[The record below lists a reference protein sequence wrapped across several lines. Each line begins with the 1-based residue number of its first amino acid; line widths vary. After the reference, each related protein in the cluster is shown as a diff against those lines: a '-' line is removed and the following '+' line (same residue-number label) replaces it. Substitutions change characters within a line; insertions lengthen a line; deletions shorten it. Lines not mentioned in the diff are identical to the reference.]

1 MRNDINNKLISY
13 AKTNDAIESMFCI
26 KNENYDSFY
35 KVYTIVNEIIIGKL
49 EEELVGLFDDVVL
62 VNRIKE
68 EFTIDKAK
76 VPFTSINIYK
86 KDNTKITESIISS
99 DYADVFIKKLPSDI
113 DFIYN
118 KPGVDRLDTNNNFR
132 YESPKEYE
140 FLSTIRNF
148 FANAIEVSL
157 YISEKDEIAASLK
170 MEELRGY
177 LLSMI
182 DFYVKEKY
190 VYTIDKGYDG
200 QKLKST
206 LDLDTKENFLLTYH
220 HEDLMD
226 IYNSLFKACIL
237 FRKLAMQMCQSLGY
251 AYPKEIDVESLKIL
265 RSNYKKLE
273 SFLS

>member
-99 DYADVFIKKLPSDI
+99 DYADVFIKKLPNDI

-190 VYTIDKGYDG
+190 VYTMDKGYDG

-226 IYNSLFKACIL
+226 IYNSLFKACVL

>member
-86 KDNTKITESIISS
+86 KDNTKIIESIISS

-113 DFIYN
+113 EFIYI
-118 KPGVDRLDTNNNFR
+118 KPGVDRLDTNDNFR

-190 VYTIDKGYDG
+190 AYTMDKGYDG

-226 IYNSLFKACIL
+226 IYNSLFKACVL

>member
-13 AKTNDAIESMFCI
+13 ATTNDAIESMFCI

-190 VYTIDKGYDG
+190 AYTMDKGYDG

-226 IYNSLFKACIL
+226 IYNSLFKACVL

>member
-1 MRNDINNKLISY
+1 M
-13 AKTNDAIESMFCI
+13 
-26 KNENYDSFY
+26 
-35 KVYTIVNEIIIGKL
+35 
-49 EEELVGLFDDVVL
+49 
-62 VNRIKE
+62 
-68 EFTIDKAK
+68 
-76 VPFTSINIYK
+76 
-86 KDNTKITESIISS
+86 
-99 DYADVFIKKLPSDI
+99 
-113 DFIYN
+113 
-118 KPGVDRLDTNNNFR
+118 DRLDTNINFR

-190 VYTIDKGYDG
+190 AYTMDKGYDG

-226 IYNSLFKACIL
+226 IYNSLFKACVL

>member
-35 KVYTIVNEIIIGKL
+35 KVYTIVNDIIIGKL

-68 EFTIDKAK
+68 EFAIDKAK

-190 VYTIDKGYDG
+190 VYTMDKGYDG

-226 IYNSLFKACIL
+226 IYNSLFKACVL

-265 RSNYKKLE
+265 RRNYKKLE

>member
-26 KNENYDSFY
+26 KDENYDSFY
-35 KVYTIVNEIIIGKL
+35 KVYTIVNDIIIGKL

-68 EFTIDKAK
+68 EFTIDKSK

-99 DYADVFIKKLPSDI
+99 DYADVFVKKLPKEI
-113 DFIYN
+113 QFIYN
-118 KPGVDRLDTNNNFR
+118 KPGVDRLDINDNFR

-140 FLSTIRNF
+140 FTSTIRNF

-157 YISEKDEIAASLK
+157 YITEKDEIAASLK
-170 MEELRGY
+170 MEELRSY
-177 LLSMI
+177 LLAMI

-190 VYTIDKGYDG
+190 AYTMDKGYDG

-206 LDLDTKENFLLTYH
+206 LDIDTKENFLLTYH

-226 IYNSLFKACIL
+226 IYNSLFKACVL
-237 FRKLAMQMCQSLGY
+237 FRRLAMNMCNVLGY

>member
-190 VYTIDKGYDG
+190 VYTMDKGYDG

-226 IYNSLFKACIL
+226 IYNSLFKACVL

>member
-13 AKTNDAIESMFCI
+13 AKANDAIESMFCI
-26 KNENYDSFY
+26 KDENYDSFY
-35 KVYTIVNEIIIGKL
+35 KVYTIVNDIIIGKL

-68 EFTIDKAK
+68 EFTIDKSK

-99 DYADVFIKKLPSDI
+99 DYADVFVKKLPKEI
-113 DFIYN
+113 QFIYN
-118 KPGVDRLDTNNNFR
+118 KPGVDRLDINDNFR

-140 FLSTIRNF
+140 FTSTIRNF

-157 YISEKDEIAASLK
+157 YITEKDEIAASLK
-170 MEELRGY
+170 MEELRSY
-177 LLSMI
+177 LLAMI

-190 VYTIDKGYDG
+190 AYTMDKGYDG

-206 LDLDTKENFLLTYH
+206 LDIDTKENFLFTYH

-226 IYNSLFKACIL
+226 IYNSLFKACVL
-237 FRKLAMQMCQSLGY
+237 FRRLAMNMCNVLGY

>member
-68 EFTIDKAK
+68 EFTIDKTK

-190 VYTIDKGYDG
+190 VYTMDKGYDG

-226 IYNSLFKACIL
+226 IYNSLFKACVL

-251 AYPKEIDVESLKIL
+251 AYPKEIDVESLKTL

>member
-118 KPGVDRLDTNNNFR
+118 KPGVDRLDTNINFR

-190 VYTIDKGYDG
+190 VYTMDKGYDG

-226 IYNSLFKACIL
+226 IYNSLFKACVL

>member
-99 DYADVFIKKLPSDI
+99 DYADVFIKKLPRDI

-190 VYTIDKGYDG
+190 AYTMDKGYDG

-226 IYNSLFKACIL
+226 IYNSLFKACVL